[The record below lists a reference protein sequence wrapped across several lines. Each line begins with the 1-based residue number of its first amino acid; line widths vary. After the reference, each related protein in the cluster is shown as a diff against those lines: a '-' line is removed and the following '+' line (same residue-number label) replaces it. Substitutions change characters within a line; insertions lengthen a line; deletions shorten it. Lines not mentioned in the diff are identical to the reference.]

1 VFDRCKPVLDTI
13 GDKAY
18 YVGPIGSG
26 AVAKLV
32 HNCAG
37 YIFQAAMAEV
47 FTMGVKAGV
56 EPLALW
62 EAVRK
67 GATGRRGPF
76 EGMAE
81 HLLPGKFD
89 PPDFALKLARK
100 DVDLAVSVG
109 REFDVPMRLANLAL
123 MEMTEAINRGWGDR
137 DSRVAMLL
145 QEERAGVE
153 VRVDVS
159 ELNAILEAEKNA

>member
-62 EAVRK
+62 EAVRR

-153 VRVDVS
+153 VQVDVN

>member
-1 VFDRCKPVLDTI
+1 MFDRCKPVLDTI

-62 EAVRK
+62 EAVCR

-153 VRVDVS
+153 VRVD
-159 ELNAILEAEKNA
+159 EDALNAILEEEKNG